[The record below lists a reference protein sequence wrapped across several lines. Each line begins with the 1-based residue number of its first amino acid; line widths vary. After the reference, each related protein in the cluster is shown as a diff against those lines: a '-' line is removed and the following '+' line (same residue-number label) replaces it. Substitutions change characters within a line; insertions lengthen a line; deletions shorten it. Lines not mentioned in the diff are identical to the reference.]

1 MTNES
6 SEEIMS
12 SENFKTVA
20 NEVLKTIDSLSE
32 TLDVM
37 HSKIYLGAWI
47 AINFILLRAHKN
59 DPDAKIQNLMNQVT
73 INQNKWINNN
83 PTPFG

>member
-1 MTNES
+1 MTNEGL
-6 SEEIMS
+6 EEIMS
-12 SENFKTVA
+12 SENFETVTK
-20 NEVLKTIDSLSE
+20 EVLKTIDSLSE

-37 HSKIYLGAWI
+37 HSQIYLGAWI

-59 DPDAKIQNLMNQVT
+59 NPDAKIQNLMNQVT
-73 INQNKWINNN
+73 LSQNKWIYNN